1 VAVGPAGELRREHAL
16 SDKID
21 AHHHLWKYNADDYGW
36 MGDRMARIRRDFLPA
51 DLKLEIGAA
60 GVDGVVTVQAR
71 QKVEETEWLL
81 SLADENEFM
90 RGVVGWVS
98 LTSPDVRADL
108 ERLAPHP
115 KLKAVRHVL
124 HDEADDDYM
133 LRDDFS
139 AGIALLPE
147 FGLAY
152 DILIFERHLPQT
164 IELVGR
170 HPGQVFVVDHI
181 AKPVIK
187 DGVISPWR
195 ENISKLAE
203 RENVYCKLSGM
214 VTEADWTSWAED
226 QLRPYFD
233 VVLGAFGADRLMF
246 GSDWPVCLVACE
258 YGRWHRIVSQWIEP
272 LSDAERERI
281 LGGTAA
287 EAYNL

>member
-1 VAVGPAGELRREHAL
+1 M

-21 AHHHLWKYNADDYGW
+21 AHHHLWRYNADEYGW
-36 MGDRMARIRRDFLPA
+36 MGDRMVRIRRDFLPA

-60 GVDGVVTVQAR
+60 GIDGVVTVQAR

-81 SLADENEFM
+81 SLAGENEFM
-90 RGVVGWVS
+90 RGVVGWVP
-98 LTSPDVRADL
+98 LTSPDVKADL
-108 ERLAPHP
+108 ERFALHP

-124 HDEADDDYM
+124 HDETDDDYM
-133 LRDDFS
+133 LRGDFG
-139 AGIALLPE
+139 AGIALLSQ
-147 FGLAY
+147 FRLAY

-164 IELVGR
+164 IEFVGR
-170 HPGQVFVVDHI
+170 HPGQTFVVDHI
-181 AKPVIK
+181 AKPLIK
-187 DGVISPWR
+187 DGEISPWR

-214 VTEADWTSWAED
+214 VTEADWATWTED
-226 QLRPYFD
+226 RLRPYFD
-233 VVLGAFGADRLMF
+233 AVLDGFGPDRLMF

-258 YGRWHRIVSQWIEP
+258 YGRWRRIVSQWIEP
-272 LSDAERERI
+272 LSEAERERI